1 MPTLLEVRLD
11 PLRIDR
17 RTQLSGRPYGIALDA
32 SRRRYWVTLTARNEV
47 AELTDHRLLRRLPTV
62 RQPNSVTVD
71 PRSGRVFVTGRRDG
85 MLQFF
90 NPPRCRGEECDG

>member
-1 MPTLLEVRLD
+1 
-11 PLRIDR
+11 
-17 RTQLSGRPYGIALDA
+17 
-32 SRRRYWVTLTARNEV
+32 V
-47 AELTDHRLLRRLPTV
+47 AELTDHRLLRRFPTV